1 MKIPLLGG
9 YSKRRSVNQDA
20 QRTVNL
26 YLETDTAEPESG
38 SALYMVP
45 GKTEF
50 AAIGNGPIRAMINH
64 NHLVIAISGNEVY
77 RINETGAGTRIGTIT
92 LGGTKRVALSANRNH
107 VIAVT
112 GQNAYI
118 ITGSSVTA
126 VTDTDFAGSYLVD
139 YLDGY
144 FVFAIPG
151 SQQFYISAINDG
163 SSFDALDFAQA
174 ESNLDDIVGLIVDH
188 RELWLFGSQSI
199 EIWYNSGATDFPLAR
214 RDGAVLE
221 VGCAAPQSI
230 SKADNTIFWL
240 GRNAHG
246 QGLVYRADQYNP
258 QIISNRGI
266 EYEIG
271 QMPDIEKATAFS
283 YQQSGHTFYV
293 LSFPESMRTYVYDA
307 SIQDPELAWHVRE
320 TYAQGR
326 DRANCHVFAFGKHLV
341 GDYASNQVW
350 ELSDTTYTD
359 GGLPICW
366 ERTTPRIVQ
375 DYKRV
380 MFRSLTINMERGV
393 GLVSGHGSD
402 PSIYLDWSDDGGH
415 TWCSKRSE
423 SMGKIGAFKPSITF
437 NRLGCSRDRVFRI
450 TGSCPVKT
458 VILGAYLDAEA
469 GDH

>member
-20 QRTVNL
+20 QSMVNL

-50 AAIGNGPIRAMINH
+50 AAIGNGPIRAMISH

-77 RINETGAGTRIGTIT
+77 RINETGAGVRIGTIT

-118 ITGSSVTA
+118 ITGSSVTS

-144 FVFAIPG
+144 FVFAIPD

-174 ESNLDDIVGLIVDH
+174 ESDLDDIVGLVVDH

-230 SKADNTIFWL
+230 SKADNTIF
-240 GRNAHG
+240 G
-246 QGLVYRADQYNP
+246 
-258 QIISNRGI
+258 
-266 EYEIG
+266 
-271 QMPDIEKATAFS
+271 
-283 YQQSGHTFYV
+283 
-293 LSFPESMRTYVYDA
+293 
-307 SIQDPELAWHVRE
+307 
-320 TYAQGR
+320 
-326 DRANCHVFAFGKHLV
+326 
-341 GDYASNQVW
+341 
-350 ELSDTTYTD
+350 
-359 GGLPICW
+359 
-366 ERTTPRIVQ
+366 
-375 DYKRV
+375 
-380 MFRSLTINMERGV
+380 
-393 GLVSGHGSD
+393 
-402 PSIYLDWSDDGGH
+402 
-415 TWCSKRSE
+415 
-423 SMGKIGAFKPSITF
+423 
-437 NRLGCSRDRVFRI
+437 
-450 TGSCPVKT
+450 
-458 VILGAYLDAEA
+458 
-469 GDH
+469 